1 LPDDGQL
8 WRQWLARHG
17 PALGLFAR
25 QWVTTSSDAE
35 DAVQEGFIR
44 FWRARERTN
53 NDVGYLYACVRTA
66 AIDLSRTRSRQQEV
80 DERAKTP
87 DVARPFAEEQ
97 GDLAHAVESSL
108 SQLPMEQREVVV
120 MKIWGGLTFAQIGD
134 ALKINPNT
142 AASRYRYAL
151 ERLEVLLCHEV
162 MRD

>member
-25 QWVTTSSDAE
+25 QWVTGPADAE

-44 FWRARERTN
+44 FWRARGRAN

-66 AIDLSRTRSRQQEV
+66 AIDLSRTRSRQRRV

-87 DVARPFAEEQ
+87 EVACPFAENQDE
-97 GDLAHAVESSL
+97 LADAVESSL
-108 SQLPMEQREVVV
+108 AQLPLEQREVIV

-151 ERLEVLLCHEV
+151 QRLETLLCDEV
-162 MRD
+162 IHD